1 VWCMSHDADKLAVVF
16 PGQGVGDAD
25 HYDLVADE
33 RPDLLDLVRKL
44 TGEED
49 PFARM
54 GDGTRFAQPAVY
66 CASLAGYARLGCPH
80 GDLYAGHSLGEVA
93 ALAAANA
100 VDELDGLRIVVARGR
115 LMDAAAA
122 TAPEGGMLAV
132 GGDREQ
138 AMELAERCN
147 LALANEN
154 SPNQFVLTGPDAGLD
169 AAEEGARDL
178 DVRAK
183 RLAVAGAFH
192 SPAMAAAVEPFRE
205 YLDAIEFRPPSGPVI
220 SCVSAEPFESDP
232 RELLAAALTR
242 PVRWTDVLHRL
253 HEEGARRFLD
263 VGPGRVL
270 AGLVRR
276 TLDDVETESAREAE
290 VAHA

>member
-1 VWCMSHDADKLAVVF
+1 MSHNADKLAVVF

-25 HYDLVADE
+25 HHDLVADE

-49 PFARM
+49 PFARID
-54 GDGTRFAQPAVY
+54 DGTRFSQPAVY
-66 CASLAGYARLGCPH
+66 CASLAGYQRLGRPH

-93 ALAAANA
+93 ALTAANA
-100 VDELDGLRIVVARGR
+100 VDEFDGLRIVVARGR

-122 TAPEGGMLAV
+122 AAPEGGMLAV

-138 AMELAERCN
+138 ALELAERSD
-147 LALANEN
+147 LGLANEN
-154 SPNQFVLTGPDAGLD
+154 SPNQFVLTGPDAGLE
-169 AAEEGARDL
+169 AAEASARDL
-178 DVRAK
+178 GLRAK

-205 YLDAIEFRPPSGPVI
+205 YLDAIEFRPPSEPVI

-242 PVRWTDVLHRL
+242 PVRWTDVMRRL
-253 HEEGARRFLD
+253 HEQGARRFLD

-276 TLDDVETESAREAE
+276 TLDDVETETAREAE

>member
-1 VWCMSHDADKLAVVF
+1 VTPASDKLAVLF
-16 PGQGVGDAD
+16 PGQGVGDPA
-25 HYDLVADE
+25 HRDLVSE
-33 RPDLLDLVRKL
+33 HRPDLLALATKL
-44 TGEED
+44 AGED
-49 PFARM
+49 PFARI

-66 CASLAGYARLGCPH
+66 CAALAGLERRGRPQ

-93 ALAAANA
+93 ALAAAGA

-122 TAPEGGMLAV
+122 AAPPGGMLAV

-138 AMELAERCN
+138 AMALAERSG

-154 SPNQFVLTGPDAGLD
+154 SPDQFVLTGTEAGLET
-169 AAEEGARDL
+169 AQAGAREL
-178 DVRAK
+178 GLRVK

-192 SPAMAAAVEPFRE
+192 SSAMADAVGPFRE
-205 YLDAIEFRPPSGPVI
+205 YLGAIEFRPPAAPVI
-220 SCVSAEPFESDP
+220 SCVSAATFDPDP

-242 PVRWTDVLHRL
+242 PVHWVDVLRHLRDR
-253 HEEGARRFLD
+253 GAGRFLD

-276 TLDDVETESAREAE
+276 TLDGVEIETEREAE

>member
-1 VWCMSHDADKLAVVF
+1 MSHDADKLAVVF

-25 HYDLVADE
+25 HHDLVADE

-49 PFARM
+49 PFARI
-54 GDGTRFAQPAVY
+54 GDGTRFSQPAVY
-66 CASLAGYARLGCPH
+66 CASLAGYERLGRPR

-122 TAPEGGMLAV
+122 AAPDGGMLAV

-138 AMELAERCN
+138 ALELAERSD
-147 LALANEN
+147 LGLANEN
-154 SPNQFVLTGPDAGLD
+154 SPNQFVLTGPDAGLE
-169 AAEEGARDL
+169 AAEENAREL
-178 DVRAK
+178 GLRAK
-183 RLAVAGAFH
+183 RLAVTGAFH

-205 YLDAIEFRPPSGPVI
+205 YLDAIEFRAPSEPVI
-220 SCVSAEPFESDP
+220 SCVTAQPFDSDP
-232 RELLAAALTR
+232 RELLAEALTR
-242 PVRWTDVLHRL
+242 PVRWTDVMHRL

-276 TLDDVETESAREAE
+276 TLDDVETETAREAE

>member
-1 VWCMSHDADKLAVVF
+1 MAHAADKLAGLF
-16 PGQGVGDAD
+16 PGQGVGDAA
-25 HYDLVADE
+25 HRDLVGE
-33 RPDLLDLVRKL
+33 HRPDLLALATKL
-44 TGEED
+44 AGED
-49 PFARM
+49 PFARI

-66 CASLAGYARLGCPH
+66 CAALAGFEGRGRPQ

-93 ALAAANA
+93 ALAAAGA

-122 TAPEGGMLAV
+122 TAPAGGMLAV

-138 AMELAERCN
+138 ALALAERTG

-154 SPNQFVLTGPDAGLD
+154 SPNQFVLTGSEDGLET
-169 AAEEGARDL
+169 AQAGAREL
-178 DVRAK
+178 GLRVK

-192 SPAMAAAVEPFRE
+192 SPAMADAVGPFRE
-205 YLDAIEFRPPSGPVI
+205 YLDAIEFRPPPVPVI
-220 SCVSAEPFESDP
+220 SCVSAAPFGSDP
-232 RELLAAALTR
+232 RALLAEALTS
-242 PVRWTDVLHRL
+242 PVRWVDVLRRL
-253 HEEGARRFLD
+253 REEGARRFLD
-263 VGPGRVL
+263 VGPGKVL

-276 TLDDVETESAREAE
+276 TLDGVEIETAREAE

>member
-1 VWCMSHDADKLAVVF
+1 VTPASDKLAVLF
-16 PGQGVGDAD
+16 PGQGVGDPA
-25 HYDLVADE
+25 HRDLVSQH
-33 RPDLLDLVRKL
+33 RPDLLALATKL
-44 TGEED
+44 AGED
-49 PFARM
+49 PFARID
-54 GDGTRFAQPAVY
+54 DGTRFAQPAVY
-66 CASLAGYARLGCPH
+66 CAAVAGFERRGRPQ

-93 ALAAANA
+93 ALAAAGA

-122 TAPEGGMLAV
+122 AAPAGGMLAV

-138 AMELAERCN
+138 AMALAERSG

-154 SPNQFVLTGPDAGLD
+154 SPDQFVLTGTEVGLET
-169 AAEEGARDL
+169 AQSGAREL
-178 DVRAK
+178 GLRVK

-192 SPAMAAAVEPFRE
+192 SSAMASAVGPFRE
-205 YLDAIEFRPPSGPVI
+205 YLDAIEFRPPAAPVI
-220 SCVSAEPFESDP
+220 SCVSAAAFDPDP

-242 PVRWTDVLHRL
+242 PVHWVDVLRHLRDR
-253 HEEGARRFLD
+253 GAGRFLD

-276 TLDDVETESAREAE
+276 TLDGVEIETSREAA